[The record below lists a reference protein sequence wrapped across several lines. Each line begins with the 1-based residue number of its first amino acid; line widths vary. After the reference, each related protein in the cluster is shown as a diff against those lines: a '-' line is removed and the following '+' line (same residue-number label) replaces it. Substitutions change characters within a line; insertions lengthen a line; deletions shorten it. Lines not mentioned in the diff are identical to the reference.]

1 METSFLILLVI
12 CLYLIPLIL
21 CIILFFKIWGMTN
34 DVKEINHNLFEIAK
48 FIEESHNERA
58 NQNKE

>member
-1 METSFLILLVI
+1 MEYSFLIILAI
-12 CLYLIPLIL
+12 GIYLISLIL
-21 CIILFFKIWGMTN
+21 CIVLFFKIWGMTN

-58 NQNKE
+58 NQN

>member
-1 METSFLILLVI
+1 MEGYIEFLSILGIVWS
-12 CLYLIPLIL
+12 IL
-21 CIILFFKIWGMTN
+21 SIILFFKIWGMTN

-58 NQNKE
+58 NQN

>member
-1 METSFLILLVI
+1 MEYSFLIFLAI
-12 CLYLIPLIL
+12 GIYLISLIL
-21 CIILFFKIWGMTN
+21 CIVLFFKIWGMTN

-58 NQNKE
+58 NKN

>member
-1 METSFLILLVI
+1 
-12 CLYLIPLIL
+12 
-21 CIILFFKIWGMTN
+21 MTN

-58 NQNKE
+58 NQN